1 MSAKDLASIIRP
13 LKEAAQRPARGRT
26 AAAVD
31 ERVVRALA
39 TREHVERRVVARLKA
54 LAEFTPELH
63 LATLLA
69 DGAWV
74 WSLRG
79 FVPSRSPR
87 PRRPMSFCRLDL
99 GLRLNSAT
107 GRFSIESHATV
118 HDADLEG
125 LRWESPIATADWDA
139 LGAWIEEAVLG
150 FAAAYFGGR
159 SAT

>member
-1 MSAKDLASIIRP
+1 MTARDLANFIRP
-13 LKEAAQRPARGRT
+13 LKEAARRPPRSRT
-26 AAAVD
+26 VAAVD

-54 LAEFTPELH
+54 LADFTPELH
-63 LATLLA
+63 LATLLS

-107 GRFSIESHATV
+107 GRFVLESHATV
-118 HDADLEG
+118 HDADLES
-125 LRWESPIATADWDA
+125 LRWESPIVGADWDA
-139 LGAWIEEAVLG
+139 LGAWIEEAALA

-159 SAT
+159 SSS